1 MSSSTALKKQKTPA
15 MPAPATTG
23 RGAALYIAL
32 GIFLLTLGTAWIL
45 PFFGIQEGY
54 VINQLFL
61 MLLGL
66 CGSLCP
72 GLVILCFW
80 AGAGLLVSCRHRVS
94 VRNFFYVLSLYLLTL
109 AAFTLIARVPGSMG
123 ASPYLDF
130 MRRQAEALSAMG
142 QSDFNTCLNLAYAQR
157 TTGAGGLIGMLIAY
171 PLSHLIT
178 RIGAEILVIAL
189 MLILLCAMFRLHP
202 GRWFH
207 SLSEKEE
214 KRRALREQMLKEQTA
229 QQGQPPMPEYASQPT
244 DGSRDMDT
252 PPAYYTPA
260 PMYAPQPAYPP
271 KQDENGFYP
280 VQPDLYQERFSE
292 TGLEKQ
298 PIPEPEWRK
307 EQAKEEPAEAG
318 NEQAAPEPEK
328 AGLFDSFLNRLKTAK
343 PEKKAAEKLPPVQP
357 AAETKAEETEEVP
370 PLRPQPVIPPART
383 SSRSTQALDDDEDDL
398 PWDIPSGA
406 VPHALSGQ
414 AKTAVSNAPSRKGKG
429 ASVQTQAETPK
440 QVSSAVS
447 HTAAPE
453 PEPAASW
460 ASQVTQKQKEL
471 DMPVHA
477 TKKSDPKPVY
487 TDPVMPIT
495 GERISIGPKAQPGSD
510 AKLDGTSSPKLKETS
525 MADSIPYSPP
535 PIRLLKESRH
545 VAQADAAQE
554 DERRANIIEGTLR
567 SFSVESEVKQI
578 MHGPSITRFAIQIAP
593 GVKVSRVANTSD
605 NLALELKTKHVRVE
619 APIQGTN
626 YIGIEVPNLL
636 VSTVALREVLDS
648 PEMRNNPSPLL
659 VALGKDIAGSPV
671 LCDLSKMPH
680 LLIAGATGSG
690 KSVCINSII
699 QSILYRATPQQ
710 VRLLMIDPKLVE
722 LQPYNGIPHLL
733 TEVVSDPKKA
743 AAALDWLVEEMGD
756 RYRRFQQIGVR
767 NISGYNRK
775 MSNPADKMPD
785 IVAVIDEFSDL
796 MVQCRKQVEES
807 IQRLAALARAA
818 GIYMIVATQRPSVD
832 VITGVIKANI
842 PSRIAFAVANNVD
855 SRTIIDSVGAEKL
868 LGKGDMLYFPRS
880 EFRPIRVQ
888 GCFVSDSEVQEIAD
902 YVKTHNEALYDAR
915 VDEHMEKAI
924 QEEQA
929 PAAGKEPDFEHQP
942 DTENE
947 MLQRA
952 IEMAVESGQ
961 MSISMLRRRLG
972 LGHSRAG
979 KLIDTMAQMG
989 IISQDEGPKP
999 RRTLITRED
1008 YLRMQAEIL
1017 DQ

>member
-1 MSSSTALKKQKTPA
+1 DIPGGFTPVPSGDLYEEHIPVPQEAPASSGRRRRADRQSGENAQPSPFSGNTQSMPAAAQRQAQPSADPANAKKQ
-15 MPAPATTG
+15 
-23 RGAALYIAL
+23 
-32 GIFLLTLGTAWIL
+32 
-45 PFFGIQEGY
+45 
-54 VINQLFL
+54 
-61 MLLGL
+61 
-66 CGSLCP
+66 
-72 GLVILCFW
+72 
-80 AGAGLLVSCRHRVS
+80 
-94 VRNFFYVLSLYLLTL
+94 
-109 AAFTLIARVPGSMG
+109 
-123 ASPYLDF
+123 
-130 MRRQAEALSAMG
+130 
-142 QSDFNTCLNLAYAQR
+142 
-157 TTGAGGLIGMLIAY
+157 
-171 PLSHLIT
+171 
-178 RIGAEILVIAL
+178 
-189 MLILLCAMFRLHP
+189 
-202 GRWFH
+202 
-207 SLSEKEE
+207 
-214 KRRALREQMLKEQTA
+214 
-229 QQGQPPMPEYASQPT
+229 
-244 DGSRDMDT
+244 
-252 PPAYYTPA
+252 
-260 PMYAPQPAYPP
+260 PQPADRPAWEQQSIFAP
-271 KQDENGFYP
+271 AREQP
-280 VQPDLYQERFSE
+280 VPEEKKKEPVPVPMPRQPDKAPVPE
-292 TGLEKQ
+292 T
-298 PIPEPEWRK
+298 RK
-307 EQAKEEPAEAG
+307 ETPSLPLQ
-318 NEQAAPEPEK
+318 Q
-328 AGLFDSFLNRLKTAK
+328 DK
-343 PEKKAAEKLPPVQP
+343 PVRE
-357 AAETKAEETEEVP
+357 
-370 PLRPQPVIPPART
+370 
-383 SSRSTQALDDDEDDL
+383 
-398 PWDIPSGA
+398 
-406 VPHALSGQ
+406 
-414 AKTAVSNAPSRKGKG
+414 
-429 ASVQTQAETPK
+429 QAETRP
-440 QVSSAVS
+440 SS
-447 HTAAPE
+447 
-453 PEPAASW
+453 PA
-460 ASQVTQKQKEL
+460 
-471 DMPVHA
+471 
-477 TKKSDPKPVY
+477 KPVY
-487 TDPVMPIT
+487 TDPAVP
-495 GERISIGPKAQPGSD
+495 
-510 AKLDGTSSPKLKETS
+510 LDGRKISVTGQNNDRPGQDPFEAKHTREPMRTP
-525 MADSIPYSPP
+525 AGNYQAPP
-535 PIRLLKESRH
+535 LSLLQEKRQQQ
-545 VAQADAAQE
+545 VDTTAE
-554 DERRANIIEGTLR
+554 DEARASLLEHTLASFNITAH
-567 SFSVESEVKQI
+567 VEYVV
-578 MHGPSITRFAIQIAP
+578 HGPAITRFALRLAE
-593 GVKVSRVANTSD
+593 GVNVNRLNTISN
-605 NLALELKTKHVRVE
+605 NLAMTMKAIGLRIEI
-619 APIQGTN
+619 PIPGTSLV
-626 YIGIEVPNLL
+626 GIEVPNEKISMVTLK
-636 VSTVALREVLDS
+636 EVLDS
-648 PEMRNNPSPLL
+648 DIMRANPSPTA
-659 VALGKDIAGSPV
+659 VAIGKDITGQPI
-671 LCDLSKMPH
+671 LCELSDMPH
-680 LLIAGATGSG
+680 MLIAGATGSG